1 MMTRNAERKAGTRKL
16 RVLQLG
22 SPSGLYGAERWILAL
37 IRHLDPKKIESVVAS
52 IKDAPDATAPLCT
65 EASGLGFKSVV
76 FHCHGKLNWSAV
88 RKLKKFILTNGIDI
102 VHTHGYKTDLIGY
115 MATRGTNCRI
125 VSTPHGFTK
134 DPDLKLRLYEL
145 MAKAMFPLM
154 DAVAP
159 LSVELESEL
168 KRIPGLK
175 GKLSLINNA
184 VDIDE
189 IKSSSVMAPEISAMR
204 KDGEFI
210 IGYIGRLTPGKGLDV
225 LFDAVAKHGEPNWRL
240 ALVGD
245 GEQAEELKALAARLG
260 ISERVGFFG
269 FRPDRLAFL
278 KGFDVFVIP
287 SRSEGIPRC
296 LMEAMI
302 AGVPAVASD
311 IPGCRNLV
319 DGKTTGL
326 LFPVDD
332 PRALADSIKKLASD
346 DLLRRR
352 MSNKAC
358 EFIESRFSARRMATE
373 YETLFSKLCSGVE

>member
-1 MMTRNAERKAGTRKL
+1 MTRNAERTKAGRKL
-16 RVLQLG
+16 KVLQLG

-37 IRHLDPKKIESVVAS
+37 IRNLNPDRVESVVAS
-52 IKDAPDATAPLCT
+52 VKDAPDATAPLCT

-76 FHCHGKLNWSAV
+76 FHCHGRVNWSAV
-88 RKLKKFILTNGIDI
+88 RKLKKFILSNGIDI

-115 MATRGTNCRI
+115 MATRGTPCRI

-134 DPDLKLRLYEL
+134 DPDLKLRVYEL
-145 MAKAMFPLM
+145 MARAMFPLM

-168 KRIPGLK
+168 RRIPGLR

-189 IKSSSVMAPEISAMR
+189 IKAANQIAPEMSALR
-204 KDGEFI
+204 KKGEFI

-225 LFDAVAKHGEPNWRL
+225 LFDAVANHGERNWRV
-240 ALVGD
+240 AMVGD
-245 GEQAEELKALAARLG
+245 GEQAGELQALAARLG
-260 ISERVGFFG
+260 LADRVSFFG

-326 LFPVDD
+326 LFAVDD
-332 PRALADSIKKLASD
+332 PRALAASIKRLASD
-346 DLLRRR
+346 DVLRRR
-352 MSNKAC
+352 ISNKAC
-358 EFIESRFSARRMATE
+358 EFIESRFSARRMANE
-373 YETLFSKLCSGVE
+373 YEALFAKLCSSGE